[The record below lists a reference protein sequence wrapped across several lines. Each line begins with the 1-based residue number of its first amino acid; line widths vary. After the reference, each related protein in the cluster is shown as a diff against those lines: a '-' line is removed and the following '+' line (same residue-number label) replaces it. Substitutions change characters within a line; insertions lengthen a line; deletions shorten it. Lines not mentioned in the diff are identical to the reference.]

1 MLRSMQT
8 NTEKTM
14 SAVVHRLGARLAQA
28 EADRTGALL
37 DLMARHQERGKHAA
51 AIAVGLDAVEASSA
65 DPLERCDAL
74 CGIARSLLAAEAH
87 EMAGRVT
94 ARAIHD
100 AVTAEDPVREARAR
114 ELQGLLL
121 SRRHHFQAAR
131 QEFRIAGLKHRL
143 ARDTLAMKRAA
154 ASIGHSYRHQGMA
167 AEASGRVAHADV
179 HYKQALR
186 TYRIAVAT
194 GEFAAGDAAI
204 AAAAAE
210 CESRRGNFGL
220 ARIQLDR
227 ALALAPR
234 VEDPSVVAEI
244 HLAECRLLRIT
255 GDLRAAEWAG
265 ERACVAARTLRDDT
279 LARSL
284 QALAA
289 VHDAQGR
296 FERASDVEGRSR
308 ELLIERHRALT
319 LLREELATLWRRDS
333 AAPPCIL
340 ACDAA

>member
-1 MLRSMQT
+1 MLRPMQT
-8 NTEKTM
+8 NSEKTM
-14 SAVVHRLGARLAQA
+14 SAVVHRLGARLA
-28 EADRTGALL
+28 EAQTDRTGALL
-37 DLMARHQERGKHAA
+37 DLVARHQERGKHAA
-51 AIAVGLDAVEASSA
+51 AVAVGLDAVEASAA
-65 DPLERCDAL
+65 DPIERCDAL
-74 CGIARSLLAAEAH
+74 CGIARSLLAAEAY
-87 EMAGRVT
+87 EMAARVT

-114 ELQGLLL
+114 ELHGLLL
-121 SRRHHFQAAR
+121 SRRGHFQAAR

-154 ASIGHSYRHQGMA
+154 VNIGHSYRHQGMA

-179 HYKQALR
+179 YYKQALR
-186 TYRIAVAT
+186 TYRIAFAT
-194 GEFAAGDAAI
+194 GEFAADDAAI

-210 CESRRGNFGL
+210 CETRRGNFGL

-227 ALALAPR
+227 ALALVPR
-234 VEDPSVVAEI
+234 VDDLSVVAEI
-244 HLAECRLLRIT
+244 HLAECRLLRAM

-279 LARSL
+279 LAR
-284 QALAA
+284 ALRALSA

-296 FERASDVEGRSR
+296 FERASDVEGRGR
-308 ELLIERHRALT
+308 ELLMQRHRALM
-319 LLREELATLWRRDS
+319 LLREELATLWRRDN